1 MKMNTK
7 QILWAFLVL
16 AGCSGKPA
24 VPPATADSTVAAK
37 PDTVAV
43 PADTLSDLNQ
53 QTDAAEARVNDLLK
67 GL

>member
-1 MKMNTK
+1 MNTK
-7 QILWAFLVL
+7 QGLWIFLVL
-16 AGCSGKPA
+16 AGCSGKTP
-24 VPPATADSTVAAK
+24 VPPADADSTAAVK
-37 PDTVAV
+37 PDTVSV